1 MHINSF
7 YPDESPHLQMETDG
21 QSVKYSKVT
30 QLGRGRDG
38 DLSLGDQRVLTTISK
53 ADHSWSLSGT

>member
-1 MHINSF
+1 
-7 YPDESPHLQMETDG
+7 METDG